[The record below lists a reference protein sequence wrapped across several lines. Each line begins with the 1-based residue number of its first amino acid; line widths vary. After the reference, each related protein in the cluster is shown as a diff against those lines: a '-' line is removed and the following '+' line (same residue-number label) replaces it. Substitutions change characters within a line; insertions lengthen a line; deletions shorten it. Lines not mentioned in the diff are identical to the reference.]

1 MENYSN
7 MATSSPATNLGHI
20 YNNSQIDLIDFH
32 ISSTETSNKEAYTT
46 RMIILIAF
54 PVILVVGTIGNLLT
68 FIVMQRESLRKSST
82 CFYMAILAIGDTCK

>member
-32 ISSTETSNKEAYTT
+32 ISTETSNKEAYIT
-46 RMIILIAF
+46 RMTLLIAF